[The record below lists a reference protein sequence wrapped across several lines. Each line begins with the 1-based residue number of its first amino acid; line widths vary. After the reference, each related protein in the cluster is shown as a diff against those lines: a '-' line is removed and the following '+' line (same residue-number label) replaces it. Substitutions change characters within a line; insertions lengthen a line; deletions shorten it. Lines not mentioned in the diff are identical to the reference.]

1 MYCPEC
7 GSEYREGFTQ
17 CADCGAALVASL
29 PAAAR
34 PARDAAYVTVFDGTD
49 PGVLAVAESL
59 LVEAGIPYLKD
70 GELAHA
76 YIGAAGILN
85 PLLGPLR
92 VQVPEEHAAEAFKL
106 LEELRPEVA
115 VEMDRSPEPA

>member
-7 GSEYREGFTQ
+7 RSEYREGFTE
-17 CADCGAALVASL
+17 CVDCGVPLVSSL
-29 PAAAR
+29 PVSEH
-34 PARDAAYVTVFDGTD
+34 PRDVNLVTVFDGTD
-49 PGVLAVAESL
+49 PGALAMAESL

-92 VQVPEEHAAEAFKL
+92 VQVPEEHAADAFKL

-115 VEMDRSPEPA
+115 VELDRSPEPE